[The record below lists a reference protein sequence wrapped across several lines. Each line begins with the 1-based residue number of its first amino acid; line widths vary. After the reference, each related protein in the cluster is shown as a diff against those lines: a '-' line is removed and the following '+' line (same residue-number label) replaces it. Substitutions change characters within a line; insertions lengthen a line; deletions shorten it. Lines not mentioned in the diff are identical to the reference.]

1 MKYKSRS
8 VPDRYDILASMDL
21 GNVRWGLLGWVNVWV
36 EEKKTVQK
44 VCTKFAYK
52 HKILMSSNISS
63 KGSLHGA
70 LGATFMSTHQEVC

>member
-1 MKYKSRS
+1 MKCKSRS

-21 GNVRWGLLGWVNVWV
+21 SNVRWGLLGWVNVWV

-52 HKILMSSNISS
+52 HKCLQTSAAKDHSMVLLVQTI
-63 KGSLHGA
+63 
-70 LGATFMSTHQEVC
+70 MSTHQEVC

>member
-8 VPDRYDILASMDL
+8 VPDRYDILASIDL

-52 HKILMSSNISS
+52 HKCLQTSAAKDHSMV
-63 KGSLHGA
+63 L
-70 LGATFMSTHQEVC
+70 LVQTFMSTHQEVC